1 MLKYKEKSLNNKIYV
16 GNLNYST
23 TEDELRDAFSA
34 FGTVTSVNIIKD
46 RFTDQSKGFAFVE
59 MGDGEEAKKAI
70 EGMNQQE
77 IGGRTI
83 KVDEAKER
91 KREFR
96 KDRF

>member
-1 MLKYKEKSLNNKIYV
+1 MNNKIYV
-16 GNLNYST
+16 GNLSYST

-46 RFTDQSKGFAFVE
+46 RFTDQSKGFGFIE

-70 EGMNQQE
+70 DGMNQQE
-77 IGGRTI
+77 VGGRTI

>member
-1 MLKYKEKSLNNKIYV
+1 LLKYKEKSLNNKIYV

-46 RFTDQSKGFAFVE
+46 RFTDQSKGFGFIE

-77 IGGRTI
+77 LGGRTI

>member
-46 RFTDQSKGFAFVE
+46 RFTDQSKGFGFIE

-77 IGGRTI
+77 LGGRTI

>member
-1 MLKYKEKSLNNKIYV
+1 MNNKIYV

>member
-46 RFTDQSKGFAFVE
+46 RFTDQSKGFGFIE

-77 IGGRTI
+77 VGGRTI

>member
-16 GNLNYST
+16 GNLSYST

-46 RFTDQSKGFAFVE
+46 RFTDQSKGFGFIE

-70 EGMNQQE
+70 DGMNQQE
-77 IGGRTI
+77 VGGRTI

>member
-1 MLKYKEKSLNNKIYV
+1 LLKYKEKSLNNKIYV

>member
-1 MLKYKEKSLNNKIYV
+1 LLKYKEKSLNNKIYV

-46 RFTDQSKGFAFVE
+46 RFTDQSKGFGFIE

-77 IGGRTI
+77 LGGRTI

-91 KREFR
+91 KRGFR